1 MIKFRSKPTPA
12 SVVGVLVLFVISSF
26 IAFKHQHI
34 HANTLLRLSLLVAVA
49 FVSLFFLFVE
59 PIAQPQQ
66 YHDFADKRLFL
77 CSCHSQGLFLPPT
90 NDIDGRRNNNQ
101 TTAGFIIPNFGDV
114 VSNIV
119 ILIGGLSGALLLH
132 RKENGE
138 IDDSIRNWQLEICLP
153 IFFYSTIA
161 ISFGSSYY
169 HWNPNNKTLIW
180 DRLPMTLAFVSI
192 FCYMLEDYVFPNEGI
207 GVSLLSPLLVL
218 GIVSVMYWNYTD
230 DLRLYAL
237 VQFFPL
243 FVMAFLLIFCQPC
256 RYGGAV
262 QQAFALSLYA
272 LAKISEDKDYQ
283 IWALTKKTISGH
295 SVKHI
300 LAGLAS
306 LSIASILISNEGVS
320 VTNLD
325 E

>member
-26 IAFKHQHI
+26 IAFKHQHII

-207 GVSLLSPLLVL
+207 GISLLSPLLVL

-262 QQAFALSLYA
+262 QQALALLLYA

-306 LSIASILISNEGVS
+306 LSIASILISNEEALV
-320 VTNLD
+320 
-325 E
+325 

>member
-1 MIKFRSKPTPA
+1 MIKFRRKPTPA
-12 SVVGVLVLFVISSF
+12 SVVGVLLFVISSF

-34 HANTLLRLSLLVAVA
+34 HANTLLRFSLLVAVA

-90 NDIDGRRNNNQ
+90 NDIDGRRNDNQ

-119 ILIGGLSGALLLH
+119 ILIGGLSGAFLLH
-132 RKENGE
+132 RKENGD
-138 IDDSIRNWQLEICLP
+138 IDDSIRKWQLEICLP

-169 HWNPNNKTLIW
+169 HWNPNNKALIW

-230 DLRLYAL
+230 DLRLFAL

-243 FVMAFLLIFCQPC
+243 LVMAFLLIFCQPC

-262 QQAFALSLYA
+262 QQAFALLLYA
-272 LAKISEDKDYQ
+272 LAKVSEDKDYQ

-295 SVKHI
+295 SLKHI

-306 LSIASILISNEGVS
+306 LSIASILISNEEALV
-320 VTNLD
+320 
-325 E
+325 